1 MLFRMGILVS
11 ALEDGRIDPK
21 SFPGIQEGERVF
33 YMFRSHWLREVV
45 GAVKIAMLAGAC
57 MAVAALLSEK
67 YLFLGEEHLLR
78 VYIGI
83 AILGVLVMLWYRFVC
98 EHSRSYVTDRR
109 FVRFEGAFLPWQAR
123 RVLFWKDATKTR
135 SSASWFFLRM
145 FKVGTLE
152 VIPSFGGETQNIVI
166 PYTYYYDD
174 IASYIDKIIFTFNN
188 KKDEIA
194 SIRDFVE
201 KPRGKRYPA
210 ETAMR
215 R

>member
-1 MLFRMGILVS
+1 MGILVS
-11 ALEDGRIDPK
+11 AVADGRIDPK

-45 GAVKIAMLAGAC
+45 AAIKVALS
-57 MAVAALLSEK
+57 VAATIALVTFGSHRYLSLSDEQLVK
-67 YLFLGEEHLLR
+67 
-78 VYIGI
+78 VCIGI
-83 AILGVLVMLWYRFVC
+83 AIIGLLIMLWHRFLC
-98 EHSRSYVTDRR
+98 EHSRSYITDRR

-135 SSASWFFLRM
+135 SLTPWFLLRV

-152 VIPSFGGETQNIVI
+152 VIPNFGAETQNIVV
-166 PYTYYYDD
+166 PYTFYYED
-174 IASYIDKIIFTFNN
+174 IASYIDKIIYTFNN
-188 KKDEIA
+188 KKDEIS

-210 ETAMR
+210 ESPAR